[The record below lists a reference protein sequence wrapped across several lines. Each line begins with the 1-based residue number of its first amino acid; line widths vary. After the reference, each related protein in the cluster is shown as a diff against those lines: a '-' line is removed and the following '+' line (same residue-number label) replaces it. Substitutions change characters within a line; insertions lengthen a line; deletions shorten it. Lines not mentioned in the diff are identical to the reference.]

1 MGHRRAQQRRRP
13 VGIAADH
20 RRAPVLTMASRY
32 DRVCSWCGHPHHHG
46 QQCAHTITVWA
57 TDTAKKKLEQAPCP
71 CARHKN
77 DEDYR

>member
-1 MGHRRAQQRRRP
+1 
-13 VGIAADH
+13 
-20 RRAPVLTMASRY
+20 MASRY